1 MAQPRRTGDDRP
13 GSVAPHPSLPVLPGV
28 EKPRRFRARFHYELI
43 ACGLAGHELVGMDAA
58 TVRPSDAVVVRE
70 GAGVRWYRCL
80 RCDSWIPL
88 EPPSAP
94 AREYPPDPGQIELPL
109 RGRPLRDKFVL
120 RLIAI
125 DRAFHFVVLGLLSLA
140 VVEVAAHRTTLR
152 SLYEAVLSVLQG
164 SLGGPTGS
172 GPDQGLFG
180 ELNKVFSYSNSRLYL
195 TAGVLGAYA
204 LVEAAEMV
212 GLWLLQRWAEYLTLI
227 VTSSL
232 LPLEIYEIA
241 QSVSIVK
248 VVAFV
253 VNIAVVA
260 YLLWAKRLFGV
271 RGGARAEREARAE
284 DLGWD
289 ALVRAT
295 PPVDD
300 EAAPARV
307 TRGQLS

>member
-1 MAQPRRTGDDRP
+1 
-13 GSVAPHPSLPVLPGV
+13 
-28 EKPRRFRARFHYELI
+28 
-43 ACGLAGHELVGMDAA
+43 
-58 TVRPSDAVVVRE
+58 
-70 GAGVRWYRCL
+70 
-80 RCDSWIPL
+80 
-88 EPPSAP
+88 
-94 AREYPPDPGQIELPL
+94 
-109 RGRPLRDKFVL
+109 
-120 RLIAI
+120 
-125 DRAFHFVVLGLLSLA
+125 
-140 VVEVAAHRTTLR
+140 
-152 SLYEAVLSVLQG
+152 VLSVLQG

-260 YLLWAKRLFGV
+260 YLVWATRLFGV
-271 RGGARAEREARAE
+271 RGGARAAREARAE